1 MSILIV
7 DDNMFVREM
16 LKDLLEHNGYTV
28 ALADGGVSALQK
40 IKETK
45 PQLVVLDLMMPDMDG
60 FTVFEQM
67 KRDDEMRNVPVIVLT
82 ALEEA
87 DLKPEKRSLLLGIR
101 KFITKGTPAF
111 KPNAFLEDVRRI
123 VSSENGDKTL
133 VV

>member
-1 MSILIV
+1 
-7 DDNMFVREM
+7 MFVREM

-28 ALADGGVSALQK
+28 ALADGGVSGLQK
-40 IKETK
+40 IREIK

-82 ALEEA
+82 ALKEA
-87 DLKPEKRSLLLGIR
+87 DLKPEKRSLLMGIR